1 MYNNDWLTKSVFQSF
16 LIGGIIVDRRQ
27 VILEGA
33 TKSFSMFGYK
43 ATTMEQVAKLANVG
57 KGTIY
62 NFFTNKEELLQEVV
76 ISMIRDMKAEAE
88 RTLSPNASFI
98 ENAHNGLMKMLEFR
112 EQHLLF
118 AKLIEEE
125 KALQTPAVKQMLVKI
140 EEEIVTFL
148 ADRLRLGIEKN
159 EVRPCNPDLVAFLLL
174 KSYLAMI
181 VDWQLTHEEAL
192 HEEEIL
198 ELFKETIFR
207 GIANGASE

>member
-1 MYNNDWLTKSVFQSF
+1 M
-16 LIGGIIVDRRQ
+16 DRRHE
-27 VILEGA
+27 ILLGA
-33 TKSFSMFGYK
+33 AKSFSMFGYK
-43 ATTMEQVAKLANVG
+43 ATTMEQVAKISNVG

-76 ISMIRDMKAEAE
+76 ISMIQDMKAEAE
-88 RTLSPNASFI
+88 RTLSPKANFI
-98 ENAHNGLMKMLEFR
+98 ENAHNGLMKMLQFR

-125 KALQTPAVKQMLVKI
+125 KAIQTPAVKQMLVKI

-148 ADRLRLGIEKN
+148 ADRLRLSIEKN
-159 EVRPCNPDLVAFLLL
+159 EIRPCNPNLVAYLMF

-192 HEEEIL
+192 HEDEIL
-198 ELFKETIFR
+198 ELFKETLFR
-207 GIANGASE
+207 GIATLP